1 MFSITLEDR
10 KKNYYT
16 VWSWSNSWNL
26 QLKEIKVVFFLF
38 YFILGSE
45 LLTELKHFLR
55 SIDKARSHIYVS
67 WQDKTT
73 GVVRVKSGALFTA
86 DPQLVCIVMTALA

>member
-1 MFSITLEDR
+1 M
-10 KKNYYT
+10 
-16 VWSWSNSWNL
+16 
-26 QLKEIKVVFFLF
+26 
-38 YFILGSE
+38 
-45 LLTELKHFLR
+45 TELKHFLR
-55 SIDKARSHIYVS
+55 PIDKARSHIYVS